1 MEKFDTYKMRQILDR
16 RLDDE
21 LRDKLSCMLEDEI
34 LNADLSRDFE
44 FDSIEFEDML
54 CDIYYEFD
62 ISLDFETLQNLFFEQ
77 EPTVRNFIKIVNEYG
92 VS

>member
-34 LNADLSRDFE
+34 LNADLFRDFE